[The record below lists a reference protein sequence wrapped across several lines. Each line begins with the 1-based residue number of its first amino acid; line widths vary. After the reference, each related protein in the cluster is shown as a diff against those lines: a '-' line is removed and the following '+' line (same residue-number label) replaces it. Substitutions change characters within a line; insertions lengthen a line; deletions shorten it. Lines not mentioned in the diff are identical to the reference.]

1 MIWSQA
7 YITLSPRKY
16 EGRPNINL
24 CTYFAIRRIKAYY
37 TLFIYVYARFLSH
50 KEEVASPFCVLNTE
64 TSKGLVSH
72 ANAYATVKADG
83 ALYTLLQ
90 TFARIKPC
98 FYRKKSTNIS

>member
-16 EGRPNINL
+16 EGRPNIN
-24 CTYFAIRRIKAYY
+24 FAIRRIKAYY

-64 TSKGLVSH
+64 ASKGFVSH
-72 ANAYATVKADG
+72 ANAYAT
-83 ALYTLLQ
+83 T
-90 TFARIKPC
+90 
-98 FYRKKSTNIS
+98 